1 MRLLVSLFCN
11 GFVMSTEALTIH
23 GSGCK
28 YFYLKH
34 YILCLAVGARAVIQ
48 IYAEN
53 DALMTM
59 LKSAALQAGCIGGI
73 PDSTK
78 AKETFLVLNAGHI
91 LAKNSTVKKCQ
102 VIQEDHVLKKAWM
115 IQKKD

>member
-1 MRLLVSLFCN
+1 
-11 GFVMSTEALTIH
+11 
-23 GSGCK
+23 
-28 YFYLKH
+28 
-34 YILCLAVGARAVIQ
+34 LAVGARAVIQ
-48 IYAEN
+48 IYPEN

-78 AKETFLVLNAGHI
+78 AKETFLVLNAGPI

-102 VIQEDHVLKKAWM
+102 VIQEDHVLKKPWM
-115 IQKKD
+115 IQKKE